1 MFASC
6 RKGRYNISRKG
17 GLTLKVVAKPVNM
30 IAVFNVN
37 DRPCPFRFRF
47 LDEHHR
53 TVEVT
58 VEHVFSV
65 EERKTAGTDAFRYEC
80 QSRIRGQERR
90 YVLKYLLKDARWELY
105 KI

>member
-1 MFASC
+1 MQVPFVPLFFC
-6 RKGRYNISRKG
+6 EKKNICLHRAEKDGIISAERG

-90 YVLKYLLKDARWELY
+90 
-105 KI
+105 

>member
-1 MFASC
+1 M
-6 RKGRYNISRKG
+6 
-17 GLTLKVVAKPVNM
+17 KVVAKPVNM

-65 EERKTAGTDAFRYEC
+65 EEDGRNR
-80 QSRIRGQERR
+80 RIP
-90 YVLKYLLKDARWELY
+90 V
-105 KI
+105 